1 MLRLMKLLD
10 ESSFHS
16 VLHTS
21 PNVSIVMFSG
31 PGCGA
36 CRRLEK
42 HLPDW
47 LSGQVGYFYK
57 VDVQKSTGLARAY
70 EVFHLPS
77 LFVFVNGRYHAPLQ
91 AEAAPGPMQ
100 AALQQLLNQPA
111 HEEP

>member
-1 MLRLMKLLD
+1 MLRLMKSLD

-16 VLHTS
+16 VLDAS
-21 PNVSIVMFSG
+21 PGVSLVMFSG

-36 CRRLEK
+36 CKRLEK
-42 HLPDW
+42 HLPGW
-47 LSGQVGYFYK
+47 LSAQVSYLYK
-57 VDVQKSTGLARAY
+57 VDAQKSTGLARAY

-77 LFVFVNGRYHAPLQ
+77 LFVFVDGRYHAPLQ

-100 AALQQLLNQPA
+100 AALQRLLSQPA